1 MKFDQLYKLM
11 VNTTIITESDEL
23 EDASELNQD
32 SETINPDISSLSTTT
47 TSSITPRATMSN
59 EEKVEYLLKHSQ
71 IINKNPNKTEA
82 EKRAIA
88 NYMVENG
95 FFEAMLAGIADRE
108 LDNTDP
114 LSDDQ
119 SMNSI
124 NTPDINLDDQDG
136 TVAPDEPSS
145 LFRK

>member
-1 MKFDQLYKLM
+1 MKFEQLYKLM
-11 VNTTIITESDEL
+11 VNNTIKESDEL
-23 EDASELNQD
+23 EDTTELEQD
-32 SETINPDISSLSTTT
+32 TEIENPDISSLSSPTEPNT
-47 TSSITPRATMSN
+47 TSRATMSN

-108 LDNTDP
+108 LANTNNLP
-114 LSDDQ
+114 DDEQ
-119 SMNSI
+119 IDTI
-124 NTPDINLDDQDG
+124 NPSDINIDDQDG
-136 TVAPDEPSS
+136 TIAPDEPSS